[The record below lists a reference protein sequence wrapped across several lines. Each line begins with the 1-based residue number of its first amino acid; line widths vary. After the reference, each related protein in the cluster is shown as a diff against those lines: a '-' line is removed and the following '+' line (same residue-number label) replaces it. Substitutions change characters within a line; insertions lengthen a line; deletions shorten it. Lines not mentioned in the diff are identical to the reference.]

1 MSVGHPVPEVVLSRG
16 AVRAVVSASSAA
28 VRELTFHGRRLLRS
42 FAQGTHPPQ
51 AANIVMAPWPNRVAD
66 AVFTFRGKRHELA
79 ISEPD
84 RGHAIHGFTHWR
96 LFDIVEHSP
105 DAAVLRTVL
114 GPEPGWPWPI
124 ELTVRYALTDSGLE
138 STMTAVNLADEP
150 APCAL
155 GVHTYL
161 DAQGAPLDE
170 CVLHHTI
177 AERQP
182 VNERLVPAGAREP
195 WSHSPIPMRGTQL
208 DDTGYDPLNR
218 PRLARLVD
226 ASGTGVE
233 LTATPNMPWT
243 QLFTSPQRHLAVEP
257 MTDPPDALNTGED
270 LAVLDP
276 GGELEVGWSVRAV
289 DGSGRQ
295 ERSAGVVGGTRMD

>member
-1 MSVGHPVPEVVLSRG
+1 MCGLAAGRKIMRDMSTKPAVPEVALARG
-16 AVRAVVSASSAA
+16 SVRAVISTSSAA
-28 VRELTFHGRRLLRS
+28 VRKLIVDGRPLLRS

-51 AANIVMAPWPNRVAD
+51 AANIILAPWPNRVAD
-66 AVFTFRGKRHELA
+66 AAFTFRGRRHELA
-79 ISEPD
+79 ATEPA
-84 RGHAIHGFTHWR
+84 RGHAIHGFTVR
-96 LFDIVEHSP
+96 RIFDIVEHSP

-138 STMTAVNLADEP
+138 AAMTAVNLADEP

-170 CVLHHTI
+170 CTLHHTI

-182 VNERLVPAGAREP
+182 VNERLIPAGAREP
-195 WSHSPIPMRGTQL
+195 WPHGPIPMQSTVL
-208 DDTGYDPLNR
+208 DDAGYDPLHR
-218 PRLARLVD
+218 PHLARLVD

-233 LTATPNMPWT
+233 LEATSSLPWT

-257 MTDPPDALNTGED
+257 MTAPPNALNTGED
-270 LAVLDP
+270 LTVLAP
-276 GGELEVGWSVRAV
+276 GGALEVGWSVRAITS
-289 DGSGRQ
+289 DN
-295 ERSAGVVGGTRMD
+295 

>member
-1 MSVGHPVPEVVLSRG
+1 MSTKPAVPEVALARG
-16 AVRAVVSASSAA
+16 SVRAVISTSSAA
-28 VRELTFHGRRLLRS
+28 VRELTVDGRPLLRS

-51 AANIVMAPWPNRVAD
+51 AANIILAPWPNRVAD
-66 AVFTFRGKRHELA
+66 AAFTFRGRHHELA
-79 ISEPD
+79 ATEPA
-84 RGHAIHGFTHWR
+84 RGHAIHGFTVWR
-96 LFDIVEHSP
+96 IFDIVEHSP

-138 STMTAVNLADEP
+138 AAMTAVNLADEP

-170 CVLHHTI
+170 CTLHHTI
-177 AERQP
+177 VERQP
-182 VNERLVPAGAREP
+182 VNERLIPAGAREP
-195 WSHSPIPMRGTQL
+195 WPHSPIPMRSTVL
-208 DDTGYDPLNR
+208 DDAGYDPLDR
-218 PRLARLVD
+218 PRIARLVD

-233 LTATPNMPWT
+233 LEATSNLPWT

-257 MTDPPDALNTGED
+257 MTAPPNALNTGED
-270 LAVLDP
+270 LTVLAP
-276 GGELEVGWSVRAV
+276 GGALEVGWSVRAITS
-289 DGSGRQ
+289 DN
-295 ERSAGVVGGTRMD
+295 

>member
-1 MSVGHPVPEVVLSRG
+1 MCGLAAGRKIMRDMSTKPAVPDVALARG
-16 AVRAVVSASSAA
+16 GVCAVISTSSAA
-28 VRELTFHGRRLLRS
+28 VRELTVDGHPLLRS

-51 AANIVMAPWPNRVAD
+51 AANIILAPWPNRVAD
-66 AVFTFRGKRHELA
+66 AAFTFRGRRHELA
-79 ISEPD
+79 ATEPA
-84 RGHAIHGFTHWR
+84 RGHAIHGFTVR
-96 LFDIVEHSP
+96 RIFDIVEHSP

-138 STMTAVNLADEP
+138 AAMTAVNLADEP

-155 GVHTYL
+155 GVHAYL

-170 CVLHHTI
+170 CTLHHTI

-182 VNERLVPAGAREP
+182 VNERLIPAGAREP
-195 WSHSPIPMRGTQL
+195 WPHGPIPMQSTVL
-208 DDTGYDPLNR
+208 DDAGYDPLHR
-218 PRLARLVD
+218 PHLARLVD

-233 LTATPNMPWT
+233 LEATSSLPWT

-257 MTDPPDALNTGED
+257 MTAPPNALNTGED
-270 LAVLDP
+270 LTVLAP
-276 GGELEVGWSVRAV
+276 GGALEVGWSVRAIAS
-289 DGSGRQ
+289 DN
-295 ERSAGVVGGTRMD
+295 